1 MGADYTL
8 YTEVKRK
15 DGNWHAMNGMYYSEK
30 EEQYVL
36 SETYWNGSRTYFNN
50 TYNKIKEI
58 GKSIKASELSEDVLK
73 KEDWVKEDTDAPIIS
88 VSWKELQKAIPKT
101 NRKELSG
108 FVAKRNIWAYEN
120 DNDEICEYLSGEMYR
135 ALSEEEKKEYE
146 FYEWDDRYGWYS
158 NLKYIAE
165 KVTCQISDYMT
176 VNNMW
181 EEPEDIR
188 IVCVVSW

>member
-1 MGADYTL
+1 MSADYML
-8 YTEVKRK
+8 YTEVKHK

-30 EEQYVL
+30 EEKYIL
-36 SETYWNGSRTYFNN
+36 TETYWNGSRTYFNN
-50 TYNKIKEI
+50 TYNKLKEI

-73 KEDWVKEDTDAPIIS
+73 KENWVKEDADAPIIS
-88 VSWKELQKAIPKT
+88 VSWKELQKAIPRT

-108 FVAKRNIWAYEN
+108 FVAKRDIWAYEN

-146 FYEWDDRYGWYS
+146 FYEWDDHYGWYS

-165 KVTCQISDYMT
+165 KVTYQISDYMT